1 MAMDWTSKDTARLKL
16 ILDSLKRY
24 QGNAKTDRE
33 KRNSARSI
41 EAIEKILKERK
52 HDGESISKI

>member
-33 KRNSARSI
+33 KRNSAKSI
-41 EAIEKILKERK
+41 ADIEKVLEERK
-52 HDGESISKI
+52 